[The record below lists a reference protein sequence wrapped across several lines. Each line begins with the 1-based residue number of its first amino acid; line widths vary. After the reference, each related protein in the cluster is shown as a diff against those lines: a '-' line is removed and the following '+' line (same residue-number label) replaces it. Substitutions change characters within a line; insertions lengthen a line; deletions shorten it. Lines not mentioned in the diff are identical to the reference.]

1 MEELLKTLYH
11 NELNLSR
18 EDEKE
23 KKATK
28 ELSAEYS
35 RAYERCA
42 DSMSPEGI
50 ERLNILLDIAGDIEA
65 VRDGYRFIRYAIFGA
80 QLQRELMGD
89 ASSSGSVPFFA
100 SISQSF
106 NEARPFQELI
116 HSDSKAYQQ
125 ASEKVESL
133 ADELIDTYPAIREKL
148 DEYLTTVCQQY
159 AIHEEDIFDYA
170 FKMGAR
176 TILKILGDDRTL

>member
-1 MEELLKTLYH
+1 MEELLKALYH

-23 KKATK
+23 KKAIK
-28 ELSAEYS
+28 RLSEEYN
-35 RAYERCA
+35 RAYERCT
-42 DSMSPEGI
+42 DSMGPKDI

-89 ASSSGSVPFFA
+89 ASSSGSVPLC
-100 SISQSF
+100 QSF
-106 NEARPFQELI
+106 NEARLFQKLI
-116 HSDSKAYQQ
+116 HTDSEAYKRT
-125 ASEKVESL
+125 SEKAESL
-133 ADELIDTYPAIREKL
+133 ADELIDTYPEIKEKL
-148 DEYLTTVCQQY
+148 DEYLTAICQQY
-159 AIHEEDIFDYA
+159 ATHEENVFDYA